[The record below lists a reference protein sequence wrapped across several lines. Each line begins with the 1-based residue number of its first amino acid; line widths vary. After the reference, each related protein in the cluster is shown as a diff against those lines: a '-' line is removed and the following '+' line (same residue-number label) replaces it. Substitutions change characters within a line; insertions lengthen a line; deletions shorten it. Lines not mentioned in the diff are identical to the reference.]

1 MGVLPFLEKQNDSNT
16 IDKIKIKY
24 SVMNNAKF
32 AKDFYALK
40 KELQAFA
47 MHLVRD
53 KHLAEDLFQ
62 DTAVRV
68 FNNLD
73 KFKSNSNFKAWVMV
87 IMRNTFINDY
97 RKKKRRRKIY
107 DSNVESYT
115 FDSISNSVE
124 NEGERNFIMRE
135 LMDMVESLEGGI
147 KKPFL
152 MSYEGF
158 KYEEIANEME
168 LPLGTVKSRI
178 FQARKQLKRQVSLLY
193 KEKIGELIAA

>member
-1 MGVLPFLEKQNDSNT
+1 MLTRNCQ
-16 IDKIKIKY
+16 I
-24 SVMNNAKF
+24 AQ
-32 AKDFYALK
+32 DFYSLK

-68 FNNLD
+68 FKNVD
-73 KFKSNSNFKAWVMV
+73 KFSKNSNFKSWVMV

-107 DSNVESYT
+107 DKNVDTYT
-115 FDSISNSVE
+115 FNSLANSVE
-124 NEGERNFIMRE
+124 NEGEKNFVVME
-135 LMDMVESLEGGI
+135 LLGMIERLDENI
-147 KKPFL
+147 KKPFV

-158 KYEEIANEME
+158 KYEEIAKEME
-168 LPLGTVKSRI
+168 LPVGTIKSRI
-178 FQARKQLKRQVSLLY
+178 FQARKQLKKQFSILY
-193 KEKIGELIAA
+193 KEKSETLVAA